1 MTKAKALQ
9 SVFPGLSGKPN
20 PQYINVSKTI
30 MRASIMRKNE
40 LKIPLKNMPW
50 LASFFE
56 DGVKK
61 FKLKK
66 TAQFH

>member
-40 LKIPLKNMPW
+40 LKIPLKKHA
-50 LASFFE
+50 LAR
-56 DGVKK
+56 
-61 FKLKK
+61 KLL
-66 TAQFH
+66 

>member
-1 MTKAKALQ
+1 VKSETAHNKQTMTKAKALQ

-40 LKIPLKNMPW
+40 LKIPLKKHA
-50 LASFFE
+50 LAR
-56 DGVKK
+56 
-61 FKLKK
+61 KLL
-66 TAQFH
+66 